1 MENMWQLIL
10 GQIDVQIGNKVQTLV
25 HAQVKRDVHDR
36 ISVIIRDKVYDE
48 VDAQVWNATEEG
60 LRDQI
65 I

>member
-48 VDAQVWNATEEG
+48 VDAQVWNLVEEG